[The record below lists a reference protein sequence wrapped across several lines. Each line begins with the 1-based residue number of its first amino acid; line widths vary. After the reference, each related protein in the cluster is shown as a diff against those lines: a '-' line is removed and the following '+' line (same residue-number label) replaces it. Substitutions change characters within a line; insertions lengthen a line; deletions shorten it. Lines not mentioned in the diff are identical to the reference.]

1 MAGQIREIDPQQLA
15 EELEAGTDL
24 QILDVR
30 TPESV
35 ASGRID
41 LPRGNRFMNIV
52 GSTVLASG
60 TLDAAGIDRG
70 SPVVV
75 VCSYGNDSRRV
86 AGHLVRLGCDARSLA
101 GGMAAWMS
109 VFIPRNLPLT
119 RSLDRLVQFDRVGKG
134 SLGYVL
140 ISAGQA
146 LVIDAPRDPRAY
158 LRCIQVSGARIV
170 AVADTHVHADY
181 ISGGR
186 FLSRTLGIP
195 YYLHPADA
203 VFPYDGTK
211 GHMEFRPVTD
221 GSPIPFGRCTVTAMH
236 TPGHTEGS
244 VTYLLDGEAAFTGDF
259 LFIDSIGRPDLAGK
273 TEEWAKLLWKS
284 IERTRAQLDPGLAV
298 YPAHY
303 SSDQERR
310 ADRTVGASLRDLLRR
325 NGGLQPKDLDSFLS
339 WIESRIAPFPEA
351 YRKIKAINVGL
362 LEVGEDEAL
371 ELESGKHECGLGS
384 GPTLPE
390 IICP

>member
-1 MAGQIREIDPQQLA
+1 
-15 EELEAGTDL
+15 
-24 QILDVR
+24 
-30 TPESV
+30 
-35 ASGRID
+35 
-41 LPRGNRFMNIV
+41 
-52 GSTVLASG
+52 
-60 TLDAAGIDRG
+60 
-70 SPVVV
+70 
-75 VCSYGNDSRRV
+75 
-86 AGHLVRLGCDARSLA
+86 
-101 GGMAAWMS
+101 
-109 VFIPRNLPLT
+109 
-119 RSLDRLVQFDRVGKG
+119 
-134 SLGYVL
+134 
-140 ISAGQA
+140 
-146 LVIDAPRDPRAY
+146 
-158 LRCIQVSGARIV
+158 
-170 AVADTHVHADY
+170 
-181 ISGGR
+181 
-186 FLSRTLGIP
+186 
-195 YYLHPADA
+195 
-203 VFPYDGTK
+203 
-211 GHMEFRPVTD
+211 
-221 GSPIPFGRCTVTAMH
+221 MH

-284 IERTRAQLDPGLAV
+284 IERTRAQLAPGLVV

-339 WIESRIAPFPEA
+339 WIESRIATFPEA

-390 IICP
+390 IIYP